1 MYRTIELQNIF
12 LTFDVFIDM
21 DRLQRLIRENL
32 MSHLNEQQSNN
43 KKKEDVVVPEGCFG
57 GPRHQLAA
65 LISITQQLMLD
76 RDEKAVDD
84 IKQFLKGKGKVDK
97 KEMVLL
103 LRKHNKPELMK
114 YIGCL

>member
-1 MYRTIELQNIF
+1 
-12 LTFDVFIDM
+12 M
-21 DRLQRLIRENL
+21 DNLQRLIRQGL
-32 MSHLNEQQSNN
+32 MTQLNEQEN
-43 KKKEDVVVPEGCFG
+43 KKKDDVVVPEGCFG

-65 LISITQQLMLD
+65 LVSITQQLMLD
-76 RDEKAVDD
+76 KDEKAVDD

-103 LRKHNKPELMK
+103 LRKHNKPDLMK